1 MAALVGQRTDRA
13 ATCPSRNN
21 YSLLRCLQ
29 QSPSV
34 LPRSDK
40 AAAVVAEAAA
50 VVAERPE
57 VPVALVEQ
65 QAQLAERQQA
75 PPTWVRRLA
84 AA

>member
-34 LPRSDK
+34 LPRWDK
-40 AAAVVAEAAA
+40 AAAVVEAA
-50 VVAERPE
+50 AERPE

-65 QAQLAERQQA
+65 QAQLAQRQQA
-75 PPTWVRRLA
+75 PPMWVRRLA

>member
-1 MAALVGQRTDRA
+1 MSIRKLFA
-13 ATCPSRNN
+13 
-21 YSLLRCLQ
+21 LRCLQ

-34 LPRSDK
+34 LPRWDK
-40 AAAVVAEAAA
+40 AAAVVAAAA
-50 VVAERPE
+50 AAAAEAAERPE

-75 PPTWVRRLA
+75 PPMRVRRLA